1 MLIKSLAGTRITH
14 LGADMRMKLKA
25 AYTLVEQ
32 LYSGSQ
38 RAISTAAY
46 NKPAPTLI
54 KETLEKLGMLP
65 ARIVELKRAAARAG
79 ALTALIRAKAWIPDL
94 EAEDIIKGYPGV
106 KEDGSNFDNDDL
118 RRLTK
123 QMRPAASKL
132 AEDTDLS
139 HFQPFYDAEGKR
151 QPAEIHEV
159 EELVPPIRKH
169 TYAPDINPSDLIHEE
184 AVFQALTGIDWST
197 ADFQRLGRDE
207 EVPTPTDPQPSNR
220 RDEES

>member
-1 MLIKSLAGTRITH
+1 
-14 LGADMRMKLKA
+14 MRMKLKA

-38 RAISTAAY
+38 RAICMTAY

-54 KETLEKLGMLP
+54 KETLEKLAMLP
-65 ARIVELKRAAARAG
+65 ARIAELKRAAARSG
-79 ALTALIRAKAWIPDL
+79 ALTALIRAKAWIPYL
-94 EAEDIIKGYPGV
+94 EANDIIKGYPGV

-123 QMRPAASKL
+123 QMRPVASKL
-132 AEDTDLS
+132 ADDTDLS
-139 HFQPFYDAEGKR
+139 HFQPVYDAEGKR
-151 QPAEIHEV
+151 QPTDIHEV

-169 TYAPDINPSDLIHEE
+169 TYAPDINRSNLIHEE

-197 ADFQRLGRDE
+197 VDFQRLGRDE
-207 EVPTPTDPQPSNR
+207 
-220 RDEES
+220 

>member
-1 MLIKSLAGTRITH
+1 MLTKSLVGTRITH

-25 AYTLVEQ
+25 VYTLVEQ

-46 NKPAPTLI
+46 NKLAPTLI

-65 ARIVELKRAAARAG
+65 ARIAELKRAAARAE

-123 QMRPAASKL
+123 EMRLAANKL

-139 HFQPFYDAEGKR
+139 HFQPFYDVEGKR

-169 TYAPDINPSDLIHEE
+169 TYAPDINPCDLIHEE
-184 AVFQALTGIDWST
+184 AVFRALTGIDWST

-207 EVPTPTDPQPSNR
+207 EMRAPTDPQPSNR
-220 RDEES
+220 REEDS

>member
-46 NKPAPTLI
+46 NKPAPMLI

-65 ARIVELKRAAARAG
+65 AHIAELKRAAARAG
-79 ALTALIRAKAWIPDL
+79 ALTALIRAKAWILDL

-118 RRLTK
+118 RRLNK

-132 AEDTDLS
+132 AEDTNLS

-151 QPAEIHEV
+151 QPDEIHEV
-159 EELVPPIRKH
+159 KEHVPPIRKH
-169 TYAPDINPSDLIHEE
+169 TYAPDINPFDLIHEE

-207 EVPTPTDPQPSNR
+207 EVRAPTDPQPSNR
-220 RDEES
+220 S

>member
-1 MLIKSLAGTRITH
+1 MLKKSLAGTRITH

-38 RAISTAAY
+38 QVISTTTY

-65 ARIVELKRAAARAG
+65 TRIAELKRADARAG

-106 KEDGSNFDNDDL
+106 K
-118 RRLTK
+118 
-123 QMRPAASKL
+123 
-132 AEDTDLS
+132 
-139 HFQPFYDAEGKR
+139 
-151 QPAEIHEV
+151 
-159 EELVPPIRKH
+159 
-169 TYAPDINPSDLIHEE
+169 
-184 AVFQALTGIDWST
+184 
-197 ADFQRLGRDE
+197 
-207 EVPTPTDPQPSNR
+207 
-220 RDEES
+220 